1 MARILTGIQASG
13 VPHLGNILGAIL
25 PAIKLSQNPQNES
38 FLFIADLHSMT
49 TIKDA
54 KVMKENTLAVAAA
67 WLACGFDA
75 EKNFF
80 YRQSRLAGHHT
91 ELMWY
96 LNCQTPYPMLAN
108 AHSFK
113 DKSDRLSDVNAGLFT
128 YPVLQA
134 ADIVLYGANFV
145 PVGKDQ
151 RQHLEMSKDIAAIF
165 NRTYGEVLTLP
176 DPLIDETVMLI
187 PGTDGT
193 KMSKSYNNYINVFMA
208 EKPLLKAVKSIISDS
223 TPLEEPKNPDT
234 DVTFKLFSLVAEQS
248 EIEEMRL
255 KYLAGGF
262 GYGHAKQALFDV
274 LWKKFEK
281 EREVFNYYMANE
293 EALEAKLK
301 HGEAKAR
308 EIAEKTI
315 YDVRSVLGYV

>member
-25 PAIKLSQNPQNES
+25 PAIKLSQNPQNDS

-54 KVMKENTLAVAAA
+54 KIMHENTRAVAAA

-80 YRQSRLAGHHT
+80 YRQSRLAGYHT

-96 LNCQTPYPMLAN
+96 LSCQTPYPMLAN

-176 DPLIDETVMLI
+176 EPLIDESVMVI

-193 KMSKSYNNYINVFMA
+193 KMSKSYNNYINIFLS
-208 EKPLLKAVKSIISDS
+208 EKPLLKAIKSIISDS
-223 TPLEEPKNPDT
+223 TTLEEPKSPDS
-234 DVTFKLFSLVAEQS
+234 DVTFKLFSLVAEPG
-248 EIEEMRL
+248 EIEGMRQQ
-255 KYLAGGF
+255 YLAGGF
-262 GYGHAKQALFDV
+262 GYGHAKQALFEV

-281 EREVFNYYMANE
+281 EREIFNYYMANE
-293 EALEAKLK
+293 EALEAKLR
-301 HGEAKAR
+301 HGEAKAS

-315 YDVRSVLGYV
+315 NDVREVLGYL